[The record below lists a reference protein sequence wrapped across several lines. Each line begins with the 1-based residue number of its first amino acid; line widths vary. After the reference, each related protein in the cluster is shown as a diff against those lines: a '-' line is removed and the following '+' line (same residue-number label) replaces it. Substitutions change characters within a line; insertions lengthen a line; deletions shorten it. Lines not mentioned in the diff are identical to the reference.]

1 MVVVCFVAEN
11 RRELVAECMGWAE
24 LGRQITRFLVLE
36 KSWVD
41 RLDNLVTSSWSN
53 ICHWRLPKALDS
65 EWYLPQDSD
74 GNDLPLPYFSK
85 PLFDHSTQSLETT
98 EDILGCIP
106 FLQSLLY
113 Y

>member
-1 MVVVCFVAEN
+1 MVVVRFVAEN
-11 RRELVAECMGWAE
+11 RRELVAECMGLAE
-24 LGRQITRFLVLE
+24 SARQITRFLVLE

-41 RLDNLVTSSWSN
+41 RSDNLVTSSWSN

-65 EWYLPQDSD
+65 EWYLPRDSD
-74 GNDLPLPYFSK
+74 GNNLPLPYF
-85 PLFDHSTQSLETT
+85 PRLLFHYFTQSLETT